1 MSLGK
6 ELTKE
11 IRIYGVD
18 NGRGSWA
25 NTLCSEAA
33 DRIEALE
40 GVLADI
46 MQYDLRGILPPDT
59 LQRMED
65 MKVVI

>member
-1 MSLGK
+1 MSDVT
-6 ELTKE
+6 EEQRREVWRYDAIVEAATKKA
-11 IRIYGVD
+11 RQ
-18 NGRGSWA
+18 
-25 NTLCSEAA
+25 EAA
-33 DRIEALE
+33 DRIEELE

-46 MQYDLRGILPPDT
+46 MQYDLRGILPPDI

>member
-1 MSLGK
+1 MRKITDRLRDIESQ
-6 ELTKE
+6 
-11 IRIYGVD
+11 
-18 NGRGSWA
+18 
-25 NTLCSEAA
+25 TLADALKTATEAA
-33 DRIEALE
+33 DRIEVLE